1 MYILTTTNIKALDGV
16 KPFERQRRMARIL
29 LVLLLGSSVYLYR
42 EVWEVGLVDVPVLR
56 IQKAK
61 IRKMILT
68 ISYADLMMQTTKAML

>member
-29 LVLLLGSSVYLYR
+29 LVLLLDSSVCLHR

-56 IQKAK
+56 IQEA
-61 IRKMILT
+61 KMILT
-68 ISYADLMMQTTKAML
+68 ISYADLMMQTIKAML